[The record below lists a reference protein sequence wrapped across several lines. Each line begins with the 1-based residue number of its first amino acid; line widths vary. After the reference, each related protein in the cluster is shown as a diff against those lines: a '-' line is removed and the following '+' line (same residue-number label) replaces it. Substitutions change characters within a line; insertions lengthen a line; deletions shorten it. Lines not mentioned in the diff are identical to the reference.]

1 MGSIIYREVGKVG
14 DLPRRVIIFKGF
26 DLAKAVILKLESAS
40 EPPRRFVKTNCWV
53 PSTEVLIQ

>member
-26 DLAKAVILKLESAS
+26 DLA
-40 EPPRRFVKTNCWV
+40 R
-53 PSTEVLIQ
+53 Q